1 MKLTIRQICRM
12 IDLSAVQAEHTEADV
27 RSLAEHA
34 KKYQVV
40 AVFTLPSFTP
50 LIADLVA
57 DEPEIAVGGVVAF
70 PSGGETTAAKADQAG
85 ELVRFG
91 CRELDMVMN
100 IGRMRS
106 GHHDY
111 VRDDVRAVI
120 EAGNGVPVK
129 VILECHHLSEEQ
141 IKRACELCVEAGA
154 AFVKTGTGW
163 APTGAT
169 LERVALMKSVVGKS
183 AKVKAAGGVRDLH
196 TLIEMYKRGAE
207 RYGIG
212 LTSAIKIL
220 KECQSLP
227 EEAIEV

>member
-1 MKLTIRQICRM
+1 MKLTIKQICRM
-12 IDLSAVQAEHTEADV
+12 IDLSAVQAENTEADV

-57 DEPEIAVGGVVAF
+57 DEPEIAVGGVVGF
-70 PSGGETTAAKADQAG
+70 PSGGETTTAKADQAG

-120 EAGNGVPVK
+120 EAGNGAPVK

-154 AFVKTGTGW
+154 AFVKTGTG
-163 APTGAT
+163 
-169 LERVALMKSVVGKS
+169 
-183 AKVKAAGGVRDLH
+183 
-196 TLIEMYKRGAE
+196 
-207 RYGIG
+207 
-212 LTSAIKIL
+212 
-220 KECQSLP
+220 
-227 EEAIEV
+227 